1 MTQRTSPARGKTQ
14 TQIRAEARTRE
25 SKALDLRLLGYSHD
39 RIARELGYAHRSAA
53 KKAIDR
59 ALAGIPREA
68 AKQLRDIELER
79 LDLAQRSLADGIVRG
94 NLGAIDRLLRIMDH
108 RAKLLGLY
116 EPQADSGIAEVAAV
130 LGAWLG
136 RVREEDEALDADL
149 PDQEPQTLQDPLDG
163 GNARQTRAGTA

>member
-1 MTQRTSPARGKTQ
+1 MTTTKGKTR

-25 SKALDLRLLGYSHD
+25 AKALDLRLLGYPHE
-39 RIARELGYAHRSAA
+39 RIARELGYQHRSAA

-59 ALAGIPREA
+59 ALAAIPREA

-79 LDLAQRSLADGIVRG
+79 LDLAQRSLAEKIVRG
-94 NLGAIDRLLRIMDH
+94 HLGAIDRLIRIMDH

-116 EPQADSGIAEVAAV
+116 ERQADTGVAEIAEV

-136 RVREEDEALDADL
+136 KVRDEDEALDGDL
-149 PDQEPQTLQDPLDG
+149 PDHGAEILQDAPDG
-163 GNARQTRAGTA
+163 ENARQTRAEGV